1 MIAHQDP
8 VGDWE
13 RGAMGG
19 QDFWG
24 RADELLDKK
33 RKREIDGESG
43 FSDGARDACSQP
55 AGMLSSEGREGPPSV
70 QNLSV
75 SGPVLTNSK
84 SMHFPR
90 QQGHTFENTKDCS
103 DRNRVTRLKMSRITV
118 RWTPPNAI
126 EPGTVKVLSKAKRFT
141 ESWKTTLLAQTG
153 TIAST
158 PLLVPKSRAY
168 PVPGYFL
175 KRPRAI
181 MIPEGSILNQ
191 GALLLIEL
199 FLVSDVNDDRFKMP
213 LLLNTGETVLVKQEV
228 CLCNRTYPR
237 ISAGFCLRPGFLSR
251 TVFSP

>member
-141 ESWKTTLLAQTG
+141 ESWKTTLGSYWKETFADPVT
-153 TIAST
+153 ASPNWNNCKHAVARSKEPCLPSSWVFFEKT
-158 PLLVPKSRAY
+158 KGDHDTRRIHFE
-168 PVPGYFL
+168 PG
-175 KRPRAI
+175 
-181 MIPEGSILNQ
+181 S
-191 GALLLIEL
+191 
-199 FLVSDVNDDRFKMP
+199 
-213 LLLNTGETVLVKQEV
+213 
-228 CLCNRTYPR
+228 
-237 ISAGFCLRPGFLSR
+237 
-251 TVFSP
+251 SPSH